1 MKRRW
6 LILLAALAA
15 ASCKLSNRN
24 TALVVTKV
32 VIGKLD
38 NNLCTYDASANE
50 FDFAHINPAAN
61 TGGTMGV
68 VVKNQLLDPATL
80 NAGLRTTSSMF
91 HPHQMVGDYE
101 IIGGA
106 VTRGV
111 IIPVSGAQVPPGG
124 SSSVLVPFFSPTV
137 TTTMTGTIR
146 VTFHIEGKL
155 DDGSI
160 VTTSEHEY
168 IFVTCATAG
177 CNSPCL

>member
-15 ASCKLSNRN
+15 ASCKLNSRN
-24 TALVVTKV
+24 SSLDVTKV
-32 VIGKLD
+32 VLGKLD
-38 NNLCTYDASANE
+38 NGICKYDPSADE

-68 VVKNQLLDPATL
+68 VVKNQLLDPAAL
-80 NAGLRTTSSMF
+80 NAALRTTSSTF

-111 IIPVSGAQVPPGG
+111 IIPVSGAQISPGAAG
-124 SSSVLVPFFSPTV
+124 PVLIPFFSPTV

-146 VTFHIEGKL
+146 ITFHIEGKL
-155 DDGSI
+155 DDGTT
-160 VTTSEHEY
+160 VQTSEHEY

-177 CNSPCL
+177 CNSACL

>member
-1 MKRRW
+1 MKTRW

-24 TALVVTKV
+24 TSLVVTKV

-38 NNLCTYDASANE
+38 NGLCTYDASASE

-68 VVKNQLLDPATL
+68 VVQNQLTDPSTL
-80 NAGLRTTSSMF
+80 NSLRTNSATF

-101 IIGGA
+101 VVGGA
-106 VTRGV
+106 TTRGV
-111 IIPVSGAQVPPGG
+111 IIPVSGAQVGPG
-124 SSSVLVPFFSPTV
+124 SSNSVLVPFFSPTV
-137 TTTMTGTIR
+137 TTTMSGTIR

-160 VTTSEHEY
+160 VQTSEHEY

>member
-24 TALVVTKV
+24 TSLDVTKV

-38 NNLCTYDASANE
+38 NGLCKYDPSADE
-50 FDFAHINPAAN
+50 FDFANINPAAN

-68 VVKNQLLDPATL
+68 VVHNQLIDSSTL
-80 NAGLRTTSSMF
+80 NALLRTNSGTF

-101 IIGGA
+101 IVGGA
-106 VTRGV
+106 ITRGV
-111 IIPVSGAQVPPGG
+111 IIPVSGSQVGAGASG
-124 SSSVLVPFFSPTV
+124 SILVPFFSPAV
-137 TTTMTGTIR
+137 TTTMSGTIR

-155 DDGSI
+155 DDGS
-160 VTTSEHEY
+160 VVQTSEHEY

>member
-15 ASCKLSNRN
+15 ASCKLNNRN
-24 TALVVTKV
+24 TSLDVTKV

-38 NNLCTYDASANE
+38 NGLCKYDPSSDE

-68 VVKNQLLDPATL
+68 VIKNQLTDPATL
-80 NAGLRTTSSMF
+80 NTLLRTTSATF
-91 HPHQMVGDYE
+91 HPHQVVGDYE

-106 VTRGV
+106 TTRGV
-111 IIPVSGAQVPPGG
+111 IIPVSGAQIAPGASG
-124 SSSVLVPFFSPTV
+124 PVLVPFFSPAA
-137 TTTMTGTIR
+137 TTTMAGTIR
-146 VTFHIEGKL
+146 ITFHIEGKL
-155 DDGSI
+155 DDGS
-160 VTTSEHEY
+160 VMQTSEHEY